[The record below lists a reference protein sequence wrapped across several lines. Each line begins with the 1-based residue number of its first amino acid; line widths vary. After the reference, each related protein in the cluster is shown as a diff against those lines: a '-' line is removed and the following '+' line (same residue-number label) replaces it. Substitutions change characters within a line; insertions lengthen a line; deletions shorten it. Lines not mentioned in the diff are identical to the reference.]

1 MLKQLFND
9 IIALLSPFSIQEETV
24 EVPELE
30 AIDKRAATKQ
40 RLLEDQEVQAK
51 VYASLM
57 RDIVHSVHTAVNSA
71 YIVNYAMHERDLTKK
86 IGKDPAKYADKVAK
100 NIHDYNYFNQDKA
113 NELGAKILKLI
124 IDELPMIEIAQKSY
138 LRGLDNGKK

>member
-1 MLKQLFND
+1 MLKQLFKD
-9 IIALLSPFSIQEETV
+9 FIALISPFSIHREEV

-30 AIDKRAATKQ
+30 AIDKKASTKQ
-40 RLLEDQEVQAK
+40 RQLEDQEVQAK

-57 RDIVHSVHTAVNSA
+57 RDIVHSVHTAVTSA
-71 YIVNYAMHERDLTKK
+71 YIVNYAMHEKDLVKK
-86 IGKDPAKYADKVAK
+86 ITKDPGKYTDRVAR

-113 NELGAKILKLI
+113 NELGAKILKTI

-138 LRGLDNGKK
+138 LRGLKHG